1 MTNKTT
7 KSALFTSSISLL
19 LCFAMLL
26 GTTFAWF
33 TDSATS
39 ANNVIKAG
47 NLDIDVQYTLDG
59 ESWAA
64 LDGANDLFQKGLWEP
79 GHTEVVALK
88 ITNKGS
94 LALKYTANMNIVDEK
109 VGKTKDSKDIVLSD
123 ILTVSTLSQQANDA
137 MGVGNILL
145 SLAFTGENA
154 GGIDYSDP
162 VKFKSANIL
171 SDTDPAKAKLE
182 KGEEHYVI
190 IKVDMAETVGNEA
203 NHDGENIPT
212 IEFGINVLA
221 TQYTSES
228 DSFGNQYDKDATTDF
243 IVSNSEELKDAVA
256 NGETKIYLNDGEYN
270 IDSCGGKTLTLT
282 GSKNAV
288 INVVGG
294 GQGEA
299 NGQLD
304 YGLDGSKVT
313 FNGVT
318 IKTNNQT
325 YAGYAR
331 LSGVYNNCTFEN
343 TYCLNGTSEFK
354 NCTFNISG
362 DQYSIWTWGAPEA
375 TFNGCTFNTDGKAVL
390 LYGPANTKLTINDCV
405 FNDMGGLTAHKA
417 AIEIGNDYNK
427 SYELTVNNTTVNG
440 YEINDQGIST
450 GSTLWANKNSMG
462 QDKLNVVIDGVDVY

>member
-1 MTNKTT
+1 MTNSKST
-7 KSALFTSSISLL
+7 KRALLTSTMSIL
-19 LCFAMLL
+19 LCFTMLL

-33 TDSATS
+33 TDSAAT
-39 ANNVIKAG
+39 ANNVITAG

-59 ESWAA
+59 TTWNG
-64 LDGANDLFQKGLWEP
+64 LDGATDLFQKDLWEP
-79 GHTEVVALK
+79 GHTEVVSLR
-88 ITNKGS
+88 ITNNGS

-109 VGKTKDSKDIVLSD
+109 VGKTKDGKDIVLSD
-123 ILTVSTLSQQANDA
+123 ILTVDSMIMDTGA
-137 MGVGNILL
+137 MGDALL
-145 SLAFTGENA
+145 KVAFQDENTLQYTNTASLKNA
-154 GGIDYSDP
+154 NVLGKDDMLLAGASKYLI
-162 VKFKSANIL
+162 V
-171 SDTDPAKAKLE
+171 
-182 KGEEHYVI
+182 
-190 IKVDMAETVGNEA
+190 KVDMAETVGNEA
-203 NHDGENIPT
+203 NHNGTDIPT
-212 IEFGINVLA
+212 ITFGVDVLA
-221 TQYTSES
+221 TQYTYEG
-228 DSFGNQYDKDATTDF
+228 DSFGDQYDKDATTDF
-243 IVSNSEELKDAVA
+243 IVSNSEELKEAVA

-270 IDSCGGKTLTLT
+270 IDSCGDKTLTLT
-282 GSKNAV
+282 GSKDAV
-288 INVVGG
+288 ISVVGG
-294 GQGEA
+294 AQGEA

-343 TYCLNGTSEFK
+343 TYCLNDTSEFN

-390 LYGPANTKLTINDCV
+390 LYGTANTKLIVNNCV
-405 FNDMGGLTAHKA
+405 FNDNGGLTDLKA

-427 SYELTVNNTTVNG
+427 SYELIVNNTTVNG
-440 YEINDQGIST
+440 YEINDKGIST

-462 QDKLNVVIDGVDVY
+462 KDKLNVVIDGVDVY